1 MMQPRRPAFVLP
13 GLAILAFATFLGFA
27 LVRLAQ
33 VEQDM
38 RLNVDENMLW
48 VVTQAQVASHRLD
61 GDVHRLR
68 QGNSEADPQLRF
80 DILTS
85 RLVLL
90 DEGPQ
95 RRYLERLG
103 FADSLD
109 DLFIRLHAIEASMET
124 LTPQNPTV
132 SEAIQAE
139 LAPMA
144 RQLNRIAN
152 AVMVEEWEAVG
163 ARLDAH
169 RDSMV
174 QAIASVL
181 GILVSGLLLV
191 ALLIINLRQRRA
203 AQHELA
209 SHRDQLEEE
218 IARHISR
225 YKETADALA
234 RALSRERGVSEFYRS
249 FAAMVSHQFRTPL
262 AVIDSGLQR
271 LLRRGDRMTLEDRQ
285 QRYTRLRNAV
295 AHMTRLV
302 ESALTAARL
311 DVGQLEA
318 TTAHCDLASIAQQV
332 CQFQEEDAGTQ
343 RITFEPE
350 GSPPL
355 NVVCDRALLEQILA
369 NLVSNALKYSP
380 PDTPITVRLDHD
392 DENASCHVQDRGIG
406 IPEEDLPR
414 LFERFFRS
422 RNVELTPGIG
432 LGLNIARHLARLQR
446 GDIKVVSRE
455 GEGTI
460 FTLTLPLAS
469 ELPLVTGGA
478 KP

>member
-13 GLAILAFATFLGFA
+13 GLAIFAFATFLGFA

-38 RLNVDENMLW
+38 RINVDENMLW
-48 VVTQAQVASHRLD
+48 VITQAQVASHRLD
-61 GDVHRLR
+61 GAVQRQRL
-68 QGNSEADPQLRF
+68 GYPEADPQLRY
-80 DILTS
+80 DILAS
-85 RLVLL
+85 RMVLL

-124 LTPQNPTV
+124 LTPRNPAA
-132 SEAIQAE
+132 SEAIHEA

-144 RQLNRIAN
+144 GQLNRIAN
-152 AVMVEEWEAVG
+152 AVMVQEWEAVG

-169 RDSMV
+169 RDGMV

-191 ALLIINLRQRRA
+191 ALLIINLRQRRV

-234 RALSRERGVSEFYRS
+234 RALDRERGVSEFYRS

-271 LLRRGDRMTLEDRQ
+271 LLRRGGQMTLEDRR
-285 QRYTRLRNAV
+285 QRYTRLREAV
-295 AHMTRLV
+295 THMTRLV

-311 DVGQLEA
+311 DGGQVEA
-318 TTAHCDLASIAQQV
+318 TAAPCDLAAISRQV
-332 CQFQEEDAGTQ
+332 CQFQQEAAGT
-343 RITFEPE
+343 RCITLEPE
-350 GSPPL
+350 VSGPL
-355 NVVCDRALLEQILA
+355 YVVCDRAMLEQILA

-380 PDTPITVRLDHD
+380 TDTPITVQLDHD
-392 DENASCHVQDRGIG
+392 FEYAICRVQDRGIG
-406 IPEEDLPR
+406 IPVEDLPR
-414 LFERFFRS
+414 VFERFFRS
-422 RNVELTPGIG
+422 RNVVATSGIG
-432 LGLNIARHLARLQR
+432 LGLNIARHLARLQH

-455 GEGTI
+455 GEGTV
-460 FTLTLPLAS
+460 FTLTLPLAA
-469 ELPLVTGGA
+469 ELPLVAEGA

>member
-27 LVRLAQ
+27 LVRMAQ

-38 RLNVDENMLW
+38 RINVDENMLW
-48 VVTQAQVASHRLD
+48 VITQAQVASHRLD
-61 GDVHRLR
+61 SAVHRHRL
-68 QGNSEADPQLRF
+68 GYPEADPQLRY
-80 DILTS
+80 DILSS
-85 RLVLL
+85 RMVLL
-90 DEGPQ
+90 GEGPQ

-103 FADSLD
+103 FAETLE
-109 DLFIRLHAIEASMET
+109 DLFIRLHTIEASMET
-124 LTPQNPTV
+124 LTPLNPAA
-132 SEAIQAE
+132 SEAIQEA

-144 RQLNRIAN
+144 GQLNRIAN
-152 AVMVEEWEAVG
+152 AVMVEEWEALG

-169 RDSMV
+169 RDGMV

-191 ALLIINLRQRRA
+191 ALLIINLRQRRT

-218 IARHISR
+218 ISRHISR

-234 RALSRERGVSEFYRS
+234 RSLDRERGVSEFYRS
-249 FAAMVSHQFRTPL
+249 FAAMISHQFRTPL

-271 LLRRGDRMTLEDRQ
+271 LLRRGDRMTPEDRQ
-285 QRYTRLRNAV
+285 QRYPRLRNAV

-302 ESALTAARL
+302 ESALTAAQL
-311 DVGQLEA
+311 DGGQVAA
-318 TTAHCDLASIAQQV
+318 TTTSCDLASIAQQV
-332 CQFQEEDAGTQ
+332 CQFQTEAAGTR
-343 RITFEPE
+343 RITLDPAD
-350 GSPPL
+350 SPPL

-369 NLVSNALKYSP
+369 NLVSNAVKYSP

-392 DENASCHVQDRGIG
+392 NENASCQVQDRGIG

-422 RNVELTPGIG
+422 HNVEQAPGIG
-432 LGLNIARHLARLQR
+432 LGLNIARHLARLHR
-446 GDIKVVSRE
+446 GDIRVASRE
-455 GEGTI
+455 GEGTL
-460 FTLTLPLAS
+460 FTLTLPLAAQ
-469 ELPLVTGGA
+469 GA
-478 KP
+478 EP